1 MVLTVLGKKA
11 SIAKNTYIAPSADIL
26 GEVTLGEGSSVWF
39 HATLRADVAPI
50 RIGEGT
56 NIQDNAVV
64 HVSTGI
70 PTQIGN
76 NVTIGHGAIIHS
88 CTISDGCL
96 IGMGAILLDGAILE
110 PDTLVGA
117 GTLVTPGK
125 TFPCRSLVMGS
136 PAKFIR
142 ELTEQEIADMHENTK
157 HYQEMSQTML
167 KDL

>member
-1 MVLTVLGKKA
+1 MILTVLGKKA
-11 SIAKNTYIAPSADIL
+11 NVAKDTYIAPSADIL
-26 GEVTLGEGSSVWF
+26 GEVTIGKGSSVWF

-50 RIGEGT
+50 LVGEGT

-70 PTQIGN
+70 PTNIGN

-88 CTISDGCL
+88 CTICDGCL
-96 IGMGAILLDGAILE
+96 VGMGAILLDGALLE
-110 PDTLVGA
+110 RDTLVGA
-117 GTLVTPGK
+117 GALVTPGK
-125 TFPCRSLVMGS
+125 TFPGKSLVMGS

-142 ELTEQEIADMHENTK
+142 ELTEQEITDMHENTR
-157 HYQEMSQTML
+157 HYQEMSQTLL